1 MVAGSPLLAQQR
13 VSESAYVDPSCITDD
28 ENFVKFFDLLAL
40 GFAAFGCFLLP
51 LFWPFLPGATSG
63 WTGSSPSRR
72 WWSLAWAF
80 IAIFLGAVFLPPQL
94 SRVGL
99 LPPDVGMYLFD
110 HLGNVRAAYL
120 ECDLTSI
127 PRDYGFFFFFRWN
140 PGPNSLI
147 QYWWAQLLI
156 FFVWVVIFGGLY
168 LMVTKLVPARRL
180 EAFGR

>member
-1 MVAGSPLLAQQR
+1 
-13 VSESAYVDPSCITDD
+13 
-28 ENFVKFFDLLAL
+28 
-40 GFAAFGCFLLP
+40 
-51 LFWPFLPGATSG
+51 
-63 WTGSSPSRR
+63 
-72 WWSLAWAF
+72 
-80 IAIFLGAVFLPPQL
+80 
-94 SRVGL
+94 
-99 LPPDVGMYLFD
+99 MYLFD